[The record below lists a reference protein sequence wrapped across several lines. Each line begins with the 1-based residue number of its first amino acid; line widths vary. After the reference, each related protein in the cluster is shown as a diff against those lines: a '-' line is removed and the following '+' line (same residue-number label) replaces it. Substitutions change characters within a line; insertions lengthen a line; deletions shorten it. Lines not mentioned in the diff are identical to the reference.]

1 MWLNVDGSEMATE
14 TWTQGWVK
22 SLGVILFGD
31 SIDVDE
37 HGEEIS
43 GDTLLVLFNAA
54 PGHVIPFTLPGLD
67 EPQPWSRCWI
77 RPRHSFMIPVFPP
90 VVHTTCNPSP
100 SPYSAIAHRPMNE
113 SGDAGGAFPQFMELS
128 DLAAIDVQDRRSV
141 GRHASMFSGASRED

>member
-22 SLGVILFGD
+22 SLRVILFGD

-67 EPQPWSRCWI
+67 EPQPWEPLLDTSAPQLHDTR
-77 RPRHSFMIPVFPP
+77 FPTRRAYDLQP
-90 VVHTTCNPSP
+90 FTVALFRYCA
-100 SPYSAIAHRPMNE
+100 SANE
-113 SGDAGGAFPQFMELS
+113 RIG
-128 DLAAIDVQDRRSV
+128 
-141 GRHASMFSGASRED
+141 